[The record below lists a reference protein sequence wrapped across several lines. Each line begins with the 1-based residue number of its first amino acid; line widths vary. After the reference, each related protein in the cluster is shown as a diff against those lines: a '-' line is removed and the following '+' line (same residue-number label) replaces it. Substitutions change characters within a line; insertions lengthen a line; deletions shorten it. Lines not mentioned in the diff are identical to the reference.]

1 MESTPYAGIRAYQR
15 ICEIRHGQTRGLQR
29 TCNLP
34 RKDTSSCTSACHV
47 VEIAQPRRRLL
58 LRARVEGPAVIRELL
73 DSLSICWQMTAQ
85 HEFQAYANNTSLLYI
100 IHYRN
105 EHRYAHCNTPHI
117 YIVYTYIYIMHT
129 SMCVCNYT
137 YDTHLRLYHVFDCVR
152 NM

>member
-1 MESTPYAGIRAYQR
+1 MDK
-15 ICEIRHGQTRGLQR
+15 RGVCSELNL
-29 TCNLP
+29 CNLP
-34 RKDTSSCTSACHV
+34 SKDTSSCTSACHV

-100 IHYRN
+100 IEMSTDMHTVI
-105 EHRYAHCNTPHI
+105 HRIYI
-117 YIVYTYIYIMHT
+117 YIVYIIYRVYNIYIYIMHT

-137 YDTHLRLYHVFDCVR
+137 YDTHLRLYVIFIHVCCMLYV
-152 NM
+152 MLLMHT

>member
-1 MESTPYAGIRAYQR
+1 MDK
-15 ICEIRHGQTRGLQR
+15 RGVCSELNL
-29 TCNLP
+29 CNLP
-34 RKDTSSCTSACHV
+34 SKDTSSCTSACHV

-100 IHYRN
+100 IEMSTDMHTVI
-105 EHRYAHCNTPHI
+105 HRI
-117 YIVYTYIYIMHT
+117 YIYIYHAYVYV
-129 SMCVCNYT
+129 CVRNYT
-137 YDTHLRLYHVFDCVR
+137 YDTLLLLYHVFDCVR